1 MKGLG
6 ASWEISKISIC
17 FHWKTGN
24 DSHGPWSYPSTKT
37 TRFTFTFLNPNGLAG
52 FRTLSNLSGWRALV
66 ELMLCNKAFG
76 VWNNRCTSWKRS
88 SEYMKPLL
96 FRVGW
101 NIDIDAYGQEHT
113 KCIQKHRQNH
123 SPANATPPS
132 QISDTVIQE
141 KLVSWS
147 MKHPKN
153 QALRPPM
160 CFSSFWH
167 FFRTLP
173 NHTHTHFPLDSTGVN
188 RAKHPK
194 TRPDRSWS
202 RQGSAICRSRSTP
215 DQNLIRFPPGFFC
228 YTGW

>member
-1 MKGLG
+1 
-6 ASWEISKISIC
+6 
-17 FHWKTGN
+17 
-24 DSHGPWSYPSTKT
+24 
-37 TRFTFTFLNPNGLAG
+37 
-52 FRTLSNLSGWRALV
+52 
-66 ELMLCNKAFG
+66 
-76 VWNNRCTSWKRS
+76 
-88 SEYMKPLL
+88 MKPLL

-123 SPANATPPS
+123 LPANATPPS

-141 KLVSWS
+141 ILVSWS

-173 NHTHTHFPLDSTGVN
+173 NHTHTHIFHLIQRGSTGPNTQKPGLIEVGHV
-188 RAKHPK
+188 RDPQFAGLDQHLTKI
-194 TRPDRSWS
+194 WS
-202 RQGSAICRSRSTP
+202 ASLRDFFAILVGSIYMGEMVDVASNQSYGSGYILSRKLMKSSALFLFLNVSSLAGFVSEDVGT
-215 DQNLIRFPPGFFC
+215 NLGL
-228 YTGW
+228 